1 MLLVCLLLVFMVLL
15 SMMGEVGTT
24 LCLVSSGEGGGEG
37 SIGSSATH
45 SPAQGAD
52 LEKQREDLKT
62 HFILLA
68 EVSAN
73 LGDVGVLQHVLLPRL
88 CYRCACEYIIIQCN
102 CCYAI
107 AAVYLLQ
114 SICCSG
120 RVIDSFWR

>member
-52 LEKQREDLKT
+52 LLKQLEDLKT
-62 HFILLA
+62 FHIVVRESLHQDK
-68 EVSAN
+68 VSAN
-73 LGDVGVLQHVLLPRL
+73 LKK
-88 CYRCACEYIIIQCN
+88 
-102 CCYAI
+102 
-107 AAVYLLQ
+107 
-114 SICCSG
+114 
-120 RVIDSFWR
+120 